1 MRDQEFCLKEQVK
14 DTKCTIG
21 VIIKDEKGLREDIE
35 ATFSDEKEIV
45 IIYIYIKVSL

>member
-1 MRDQEFCLKEQVK
+1 MRDQELCLKEQVK